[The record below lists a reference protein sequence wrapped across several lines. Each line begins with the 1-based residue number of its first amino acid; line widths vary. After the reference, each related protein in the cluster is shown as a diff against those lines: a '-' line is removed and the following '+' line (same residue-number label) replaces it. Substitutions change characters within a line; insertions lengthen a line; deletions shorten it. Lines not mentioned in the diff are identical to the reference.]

1 MLVSAD
7 QLSNYNI
14 PSDFWFP
21 SRASRNT
28 YFSENAAALIS
39 GIYCAIADS
48 EEDYIIGKEDT
59 TAQVWELEQY
69 NGVNWQTY
77 TVDENYNL
85 IITTAGLE
93 ALANVV
99 NGSTTLSFSGIKI
112 IDTCL
117 TNPSTPLAMWTDN
130 MFSTA
135 GNVVFSVGL
144 SGDTNFVHNGPEDLK
159 QILTWRYNSGTGGLQ
174 YTITLPAEGLGSVSN
189 QNEPIWNIG
198 AIGLYVKDPDTL
210 LNVLFGIATLQTP
223 AQKIGND
230 INVIGNSFKFYINT
244 VLTNLGYVENLS
256 VLPEQECS
264 IPQVDNET
272 FLQYPQDAMQR
283 PFNLYL
289 VKNLY
294 GTGIPALATQTDN
307 PSSSSVDIDWN
318 YFQPSDNYLKV
329 DPSLFADEV
338 FNYAFVYWDTTV
350 EKYKLAK
357 GSTSSTQPNPKK
369 PIGIRVGNSIVFSG
383 EIGNNSQTYNYDTPE
398 LTNIGSGYAVGDQL
412 LLLYSSDGI
421 TSIVFKI
428 LITAV
433 TGSGAIDTY
442 TFVGPKSGNVLIGAT
457 QGTPNYKG
465 KVTNV
470 SDLPSSGNE
479 IGDYYIVTSE
489 DEVYIWQ
496 TVGSVNKWVQS
507 EAIITAIYDP
517 RSMTRS
523 GAGAQFRVSC
533 TAIEPAT
540 WNLTTNLPYYCG
552 MTDEDAGK
560 PIPTQNDSFLGWAT
574 SPKSLRLGLDLR
586 NEASYVTYGT
596 TRYAT
601 NAEISDV
608 AHNVNA
614 SETTAVAPK
623 ELKANYLQISKV
635 AGNAGESTSN
645 PVIVNSFTRFSEAIV
660 GKGYTTPPI
669 EDANVGF
676 YGLSYRA
683 YWADVAEYY
692 ESDKVYEP
700 GTLISFGEGD
710 KEITAA
716 STECNGVISTNP
728 GYQLGERKNDNYQL
742 VALCGRVPVRFD
754 GKCKVNKGD
763 KVYLSKLVR
772 GCASTVPNGKAI
784 GKVIEPHPGTMTK
797 LECVVKIDF

>member
-1 MLVSAD
+1 MLVSAE

-21 SRASRNT
+21 SRTNRNS
-28 YFSENAAALIS
+28 YFSENPSALVS
-39 GIYCAIADS
+39 GIYCAISDS
-48 EEDYIIGKEDT
+48 EEDYEIGKQDS

-69 NGVNWQTY
+69 NGINWQVY

-85 IITTAGLE
+85 VITTAGLE

-99 NGSTTLSFSGIKI
+99 NGATTLSFSGIKI

-135 GNVVFSVGL
+135 GNVVFSVGAQ
-144 SGDTNFVHNGPEDLK
+144 GDTMFVHNGENDLK

-230 INVIGNSFKFYINT
+230 VNTIGNSFRFYINT
-244 VLTNLGYVENLS
+244 VLTNLGYVQDLS
-256 VLPEQECS
+256 VLQEHESSVPE
-264 IPQVDNET
+264 VDNET
-272 FLQYPQDAMQR
+272 FLQYPSEATQR

-294 GTGIPALATQTDN
+294 GTGIPALATQTQN
-307 PSSSSVDIDWN
+307 PSSSSVDIEWN

-329 DPSLFADEV
+329 DPSLFADDV
-338 FNYAFVYWDTTV
+338 FNYAFIYWDSTAG
-350 EKYKLAK
+350 KYKLGE
-357 GSTSSTQPNPKK
+357 GSTASTELNLKK

-383 EIGNNSQTYNYDTPE
+383 EIGNNAETYNYDTPE
-398 LTNIGSGYAVGDQL
+398 LTLPGSGYTAGDQL
-412 LLLYSSDGI
+412 LLLYAVNGN

-428 LITAV
+428 LVTSV
-433 TGSGAIDTY
+433 TGSGAIENY
-442 TFVGPKSGNVLIGAT
+442 TFVGPRSGNVLIGAT
-457 QGTPNYKG
+457 EGTLEYKG
-465 KVTNV
+465 KVENV
-470 SDLPSSGNE
+470 SDLPASGNT
-479 IGDYYIVTSE
+479 IGDYYIVTSV

-496 TVGSVNKWVQS
+496 RTGWVES
-507 EAIITAIYDP
+507 KAVITAIYDP
-517 RSMTRS
+517 RSMTKS

-540 WNLTTNLPYYCG
+540 WELTLNVPYYCG
-552 MTDEDAGK
+552 SGQNAGK
-560 PIPTQNDSFLGWAT
+560 PVATKNDSFLGWAT

-586 NEASYVTYGT
+586 NEASYVVYGT

-601 NAEISDV
+601 NAEVSDV
-608 AHNVNA
+608 YHNGNA
-614 SETTAVAPK
+614 SETTAVTPK
-623 ELKANYLQISKV
+623 ELKNNFLQTTLPP
-635 AGNAGESTSN
+635 AGNAGSSSSN
-645 PVIVNSFTRFSEAIV
+645 PIIVNSYTRFNTAIV
-660 GKGYTTPPI
+660 GKGYTTAPTDETI
-669 EDANVGF
+669 SFHGIA
-676 YGLSYRA
+676 YRA
-683 YWADVAEYY
+683 QWADLGEYY
-692 ESDKVYEP
+692 ESDKYYEP
-700 GTLISFGEGD
+700 GTLITFGEGD
-710 KEITAA
+710 AEITAA
-716 STECNGVISTNP
+716 SSECNGVISTNP
-728 GYQLGERKNDNYQL
+728 GYQLGEKKNDNYQL
-742 VALCGRVPVRFD
+742 VALCGRVPVIFD
-754 GKCKVNKGD
+754 GKCTIKKGD
-763 KVYLSKLVR
+763 KVYLSKLIK

-784 GKVIEPHPGTMTK
+784 GKVIERHPGTMNK
-797 LECVVKIDF
+797 VECVVKIDF